1 MEAAVAQPFISV
13 EEYLDGEPA
22 GLVRHEYVG
31 GAVYAMA
38 GASKDHNQI
47 GGNLWS
53 TIDAH
58 LGEPSPCRVFASDLK
73 VRLLISGED
82 IFYYPDVMVACDP
95 RDTDPYSVRFPKLI
109 IEVLSPS
116 TEQTDRREKLLAY
129 RTIPSLEEYVIVAQ
143 DRIEVTLFRRADAW
157 QPARFDR
164 LDQAVRLASMDLEL
178 PVAAIYRRVFYA

>member
-22 GLVRHEYVG
+22 SLVRHEYIG

-47 GGNLWS
+47 CGNLWS

-58 LGEPSPCRVFASDLK
+58 LGDSSRCRVFASDLK
-73 VRLLISGED
+73 VRLLIGGED
-82 IFYYPDVMVACDP
+82 IFYYPDVMVACDA
-95 RDTDPYSVRFPKLI
+95 RDTDPHSVRFPKLI

-164 LDQAVRLASMDLEL
+164 LDQALRLASMELDL
-178 PVAAIYRRVFYA
+178 PMAAIYRRVFA

>member
-22 GLVRHEYVG
+22 SLVRHEYIG

-47 GGNLWS
+47 CISLASALDRHIGDS
-53 TIDAH
+53 
-58 LGEPSPCRVFASDLK
+58 SRCRVFASDLK
-73 VRLLISGED
+73 VRLLIGGED
-82 IFYYPDVMVACDP
+82 IFYYPDVMVACDA
-95 RDTDPYSVRFPKLI
+95 RDTDPHSVRFPKLI

-164 LDQAVRLASMDLEL
+164 LEQAVRLATMDLDL
-178 PVAAIYRRVFYA
+178 SVAAIYRRVFA

>member
-13 EEYLDGEPA
+13 EEYLDGEPSS
-22 GLVRHEYVG
+22 LVRHEYVG

-47 GGNLWS
+47 CENLWS

-58 LGEPSPCRVFASDLK
+58 LGAPSLCRVFASDLK
-73 VRLLISGED
+73 VRLLISCED

-95 RDTDPYSVRFPKLI
+95 RDTDPHSVYFPKLI

-129 RTIPSLEEYVIVAQ
+129 RTIPSLDEYVMVAQ

-157 QPARFDR
+157 QPARFGR
-164 LDQAVRLASMDLEL
+164 LDQAVRLASLDLDL
-178 PVAAIYRRVFYA
+178 PVAAIYRRVIA